1 MLIISFAKTTP
12 ALLAGIKT
20 VTRRFWTAGH
30 AAKFRKG
37 MKVQAWDKSPRYHG
51 KQVGVIR
58 LTEKPYLE
66 PLRKMPEEDVAA
78 EGVPGVTTKE
88 QFIAMMGGPNE
99 TPYVVRFKLVG
110 RIKRKKPQQV
120 KMKFWEDD

>member
-1 MLIISFAKTTP
+1 MLIISFANTTP

-37 MKVQAWDKSPRYHG
+37 MKVQAWDKSPRYKG
-51 KQVGVIR
+51 RQVGVIR
-58 LTEKPYLE
+58 LTQDPYRE
-66 PLRKMPEEDVAA
+66 PLGKMPEEDVRL
-78 EGVPGVTTKE
+78 EGVPSCTTKE
-88 QFIAMMGGPNE
+88 AFVAMMGGPHE
-99 TPYVVRFKLVG
+99 TPYVIRFKLVKK
-110 RIKRKKPQQV
+110 IKPNKPQQV